1 MTTIL
6 RDPISGLTHCIAA
19 ALAVLG
25 TVFLVLRSIDPVMP
39 WHIVTFSIFGGGMIL
54 LYTASTLYHWLP
66 LSEKGTRLLKRIDH
80 SMIFFFIAATY
91 TPICLI
97 PLRGPW
103 GWSMFGGIWAFAL
116 LGIGLKIFWLHAPRW
131 LSTGIYLAMGW
142 LVLVGVYPLVQN
154 LSTGALSWLV
164 AGGLSYTLGAVIYA
178 VKWPNPIPKHFGF
191 HEIFHLFVIGGSA
204 CHFVVMYWYV

>member
-1 MTTIL
+1 M
-6 RDPISGLTHCIAA
+6 GLALLLA
-19 ALAVLG
+19 ALLVG
-25 TVFLVLRSIDPVMP
+25 TVMLIMRSVSPAMP

-66 LSEKGTRLLKRIDH
+66 VSDDWRRFLRRVDH
-80 SMIFFFIAATY
+80 SMIFFYIAATY

-103 GWSMFGGIWAFAL
+103 GWSIFGTIWGLAL
-116 LGIGLKIFWLHAPRW
+116 FGIGMKVFWLTAPRW

-142 LVLVGVYPLVQN
+142 LIIVGIYPLYLN
-154 LSTGALSWLV
+154 LPGAALVWLV
-164 AGGLSYTLGAVIYA
+164 AGGVSYSIGAVVYGI
-178 VKWPNPIPKHFGF
+178 KWPNPIPKHFGF

-204 CHFVVMYWYV
+204 CHFIVMYSYV

>member
-1 MTTIL
+1 MTFSL
-6 RDPISGLTHCIAA
+6 RDPVSGLTHCIGA
-19 ALAVLG
+19 ALAVLA
-25 TVFLVLRSIDPVMP
+25 TVLLIVRSVNPALP

-66 LSEKGTRLLKRIDH
+66 VSEYWVGVLRRVDH
-80 SMIFFFIAATY
+80 SMIFFYIAATY

-103 GWSMFGGIWAFAL
+103 GWSMFGGVWGLAL
-116 LGIGLKIFWLHAPRW
+116 AGILMKVFWMNAPRK

-142 LVLVGVYPLVQN
+142 LVLVGIYPLVRTMSPAS
-154 LSTGALSWLV
+154 LAWLV
-164 AGGLSYTLGAVIYA
+164 AGGLVYSVGAVIYA
-178 VKWPNPIPKHFGF
+178 IKWPDPFPRHFGF
-191 HEIFHLFVIGGSA
+191 HEIFHLFVIGGSF

>member
-1 MTTIL
+1 MVLSL
-6 RDPISGLTHCIAA
+6 RDPISGLTHLIGAL
-19 ALAVLG
+19 LAVLA
-25 TVFLVLRSIDPVMP
+25 TVLLILRSVNPAMP

-66 LSEKGTRLLKRIDH
+66 VSEKWIQVLRRVDH
-80 SMIFFFIAATY
+80 SMIFFYIAATY

-103 GWSMFGGIWAFAL
+103 GWSIFGVIWGLALGGI
-116 LGIGLKIFWLHAPRW
+116 GMKIFWLHAPRW
-131 LSTGIYLAMGW
+131 FSTAIYLAMGW
-142 LVLVGVYPLVQN
+142 LVLVGIYPLVQN
-154 LSTGALSWLV
+154 LSAGAIAWLV
-164 AGGLSYTLGAVIYA
+164 AGGVVYSMGAVIYA
-178 VKWPNPIPKHFGF
+178 LKWPNPIPKRFGF

>member
-1 MTTIL
+1 MVLSL
-6 RDPISGLTHCIAA
+6 RDPVSGLTHFIAA
-19 ALAVLG
+19 LLAVLA
-25 TVFLVLRSIDPVMP
+25 TVLLIQRSVDPAMP

-66 LSEKGTRLLKRIDH
+66 VSEKSIRLLRRVDH
-80 SMIFFFIAATY
+80 SMIFFYIAATY

-103 GWSMFGGIWAFAL
+103 GWSIFGVIWGLAFV
-116 LGIGLKIFWLHAPRW
+116 GIGMKVFWLHAPRW

-142 LVLVGVYPLVQN
+142 LVIVGIYPLYQS
-154 LSTGALSWLV
+154 LPGAALAWLV
-164 AGGLSYTLGAVIYA
+164 AGGVVYSLGAVIYA
-178 VKWPNPIPKHFGF
+178 IKWPNPIPKYFGF
-191 HEIFHLFVIGGSA
+191 HEIFHLFVIGGSF